1 MRTFGGEGEELVG
14 DVGAD
19 WEPAEVGEEVLRWT
33 NWSHGSQT
41 GETNLWGQV
50 CESVFRGEF
59 LPVTLL
65 CLGILRALMVNGWIL
80 HSPNTFPS
88 VLL

>member
-1 MRTFGGEGEELVG
+1 MRTFGGEGEELVKRRG
-14 DVGAD
+14 R
-19 WEPAEVGEEVLRWT
+19 PAEVEEEEVLRWT
-33 NWSHGSQT
+33 NWSHGSRT

-50 CESVFRGEF
+50 CEGVFQGEF
-59 LPVTLL
+59 QPVTLL

-88 VLL
+88 VL